1 MSAEAKPTEVVMPF
15 SRKKFAKKYNRSP
28 LTLRISATF
37 LGLLFIVAIF
47 QPLFY
52 RVDPFLADLGLRLQS
67 PSLGGAWLG
76 TDGLGQDVFSRV
88 IAGFRWSLGIASVGT
103 ILGGF
108 IGITLG
114 ISAAWNRNRVRI
126 VLSRI
131 IDIGIS
137 FPYLIIAV
145 TIVSVVGR
153 GFWALGLTL
162 GLVCWPTIARVVYA
176 ETLTLREREYVTAAR
191 LFGVTA
197 FRSIFTHILPA
208 LRPTLQV
215 IAAFVFADLLIADSG
230 LSFLGLGAPLGT
242 PTWGNMLNESRT
254 YLATAPWMMLGP
266 AVAIVLTIF
275 TANLLGEGLNAREQA
290 RSTRVSQ

>member
-1 MSAEAKPTEVVMPF
+1 MKAEDSMNDVVMPI
-15 SRKKFAKKYNRSP
+15 SRRNLSKKFNRSP
-28 LTLRISATF
+28 FTLRLSATILGF
-37 LGLLFIVAIF
+37 LFLVAIF

-52 RVDPFLADLGLRLQS
+52 RVDPQYSDLLMRLQP
-67 PSLGGAWLG
+67 PSLDGAWLG
-76 TDGLGQDVFSRV
+76 TDALGQDVYSRV

-103 ILGGF
+103 LLGGF
-108 IGITLG
+108 IGLTLG
-114 ISAAWNRNRVRI
+114 ISAAWNRNRLRT

-153 GFWALGLTL
+153 GFWPLGLTL

-191 LFGVTA
+191 LFGVSA
-197 FRSIFTHILPA
+197 IRSIFSHILPA
-208 LRPTLQV
+208 LRPTIQV
-215 IAAFVFADLLIADSG
+215 IAAFTFADLLIAESG

-242 PTWGNMLNESRT
+242 PTWGNMLNDSRT
-254 YLATAPWMMLGP
+254 YLATAPWMMIGP
-266 AVAIVLTIF
+266 ALAIIITIF

-290 RSTRVSQ
+290 RSARVSQ